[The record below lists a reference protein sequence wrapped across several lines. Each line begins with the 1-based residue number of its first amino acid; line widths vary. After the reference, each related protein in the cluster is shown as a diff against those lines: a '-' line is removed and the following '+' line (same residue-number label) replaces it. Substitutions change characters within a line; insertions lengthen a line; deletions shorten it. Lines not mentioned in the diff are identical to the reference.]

1 MAGNTFLV
9 GAFGPVLP
17 EIAQTRGLA
26 DWQLGVVAGAFGFAR
41 MAGAAPAGLLAG
53 RHVALSL
60 VLSPVFLAAGL
71 LCLVLAPSFPL
82 LVLGRAL
89 MGIGHTLLMV
99 GGITA
104 LLQHDGGAGGS
115 FRLNL
120 FEFSGM
126 LGILGG
132 LTLMGILPAHWPW
145 NLSLPVAAAPLL
157 IGPVLGRA
165 LLRRFPPTPPAVSPP
180 RGAEVAAGAAAP
192 RDERVFW
199 LMLGV
204 GMLMALAWSSVSQ
217 FLIPLRGTR
226 EFGLGRGG
234 VSILMAL
241 AQIVDLIVL
250 LPVGRLADRVGRV
263 PVLGAVMAVLALG
276 TLGTGLGGF
285 PLFVAGCACFGMGLA
300 GWMLPLGIIR
310 EHMGVTGLAWRTGLY
325 RVGMDSAVFLGPVLS
340 GLLGERLAGYFVAL
354 VGAGALAASGRLIF
368 RPLGRRI
375 A

>member
-17 EIAQTRGLA
+17 EIARTRGLA

-41 MAGAAPAGLLAG
+41 MAGAAPAGILAG

-60 VLSPVFLAAGL
+60 VLSPLFLAAGL
-71 LCLVLAPSFPL
+71 LCLVVAPSFSL
-82 LVLGRAL
+82 LVVGRAL

-104 LLQHDGGAGGS
+104 LLQDDGGAKAS
-115 FRLNL
+115 FRLNV

-132 LTLMGILPAHWPW
+132 LALMGLLPAHWPW
-145 NLSLPVAAAPLL
+145 NLSLPIAAAPLL
-157 IGPVLGRA
+157 IGPLLGRA
-165 LLRRFPPTPPAVSPP
+165 LMQRFPPTPPVPP
-180 RGAEVAAGAAAP
+180 GGRSGDVPARTAALRG
-192 RDERVFW
+192 ERVFW
-199 LMLGV
+199 LMLAV

-234 VSILMAL
+234 VSVLLAL
-241 AQIVDLIVL
+241 AQIVDLLVL
-250 LPVGRLADRVGRV
+250 LPVGYLADRVGRV
-263 PVLGAVMAVLALG
+263 PVLGAVLAVLALG
-276 TLGTGLGGF
+276 TIGTGLGGF

-310 EHMGVTGLAWRTGLY
+310 EHAGVTGLAWRTGLY

-354 VGAGALAASGRLIF
+354 VGAGALVVAGRLAF
-368 RPLGRRI
+368 RPLPRRV

>member
-17 EIAQTRGLA
+17 EIARTRGLA

-41 MAGAAPAGLLAG
+41 MAGAAPAGILAG

-60 VLSPVFLAAGL
+60 VLSPFFLAAGL
-71 LCLVLAPSFPL
+71 LCLVLAPSFAL
-82 LVLGRAL
+82 LVLGRLL
-89 MGIGHTLLMV
+89 MGLGHTLLMV

-104 LLQHDGGAGGS
+104 LLQDDGGAGGS

-132 LTLMGILPAHWPW
+132 LALMGLLPAHWPW
-145 NLSLPVAAAPLL
+145 NFSLPVAAAPLL
-157 IGPVLGRA
+157 IGPLLGRA
-165 LLRRFPPTPPAVSPP
+165 LLRRFPPTPPAAPLARGADDPRASAP
-180 RGAEVAAGAAAP
+180 RG
-192 RDERVFW
+192 ERVFW
-199 LMLGV
+199 LMLAV
-204 GMLMALAWSSVSQ
+204 GMLMALTWSSVSQ

-234 VSILMAL
+234 VSILLAL
-241 AQIVDLIVL
+241 AQVVDLIVL

-263 PVLGAVMAVLALG
+263 PVLGAVLAVLALG
-276 TLGTGLGGF
+276 ALGTGLGGYR
-285 PLFVAGCACFGMGLA
+285 LFVAGCACFGMGLA

-310 EHMGVTGLAWRTGLY
+310 EHAGVAGLAWRTGLY

-354 VGAGALAASGRLIF
+354 VGLGALMAAGRLAF
-368 RPLGRRI
+368 RPLTRRV

>member
-71 LCLVLAPSFPL
+71 LCLVLAPSFAL

-132 LTLMGILPAHWPW
+132 LALMGILPAHWPW

-354 VGAGALAASGRLIF
+354 VGAGALVVSGRLIF

>member
-17 EIAQTRGLA
+17 EIARTRGLA

-41 MAGAAPAGLLAG
+41 MAGAAPAGILAG

-60 VLSPVFLAAGL
+60 VLSPLFLAGGL
-71 LCLVLAPSFPL
+71 LCLVVAPSFAL

-104 LLQHDGGAGGS
+104 LLQNDGGAGGS

-132 LTLMGILPAHWPW
+132 LALMGFLPAHWPW

-165 LLRRFPPTPPAVSPP
+165 LLRRFPPTPPA
-180 RGAEVAAGAAAP
+180 
-192 RDERVFW
+192 DERVFW

-204 GMLMALAWSSVSQ
+204 GMLMALTWSSVSQ

-234 VSILMAL
+234 VSILLAL

-276 TLGTGLGGF
+276 ALGTGLGGY

-310 EHMGVTGLAWRTGLY
+310 EHVGTAGLAWRTGLY
-325 RVGMDSAVFLGPVLS
+325 RVGMDSAVFLGPALS
-340 GLLGERLAGYFVAL
+340 GLLGERLAGYLVAL
-354 VGAGALAASGRLIF
+354 VGMGALLVAGRLTF
-368 RPLGRRI
+368 RPLVRRV

>member
-17 EIAQTRGLA
+17 EIARTRGLA

-41 MAGAAPAGLLAG
+41 MAGAAPAGILAG

-60 VLSPVFLAAGL
+60 VLSPLFLAAGL
-71 LCLVLAPSFPL
+71 LCLVVAPSFSL
-82 LVLGRAL
+82 LVVGRAL

-104 LLQHDGGAGGS
+104 ILQDDGGSKGS
-115 FRLNL
+115 FRLNV

-132 LTLMGILPAHWPW
+132 LALMGVLPAHWPW

-157 IGPVLGRA
+157 IGPLLGRA
-165 LLRRFPPTPPAVSPP
+165 LMRRFPPTP
-180 RGAEVAAGAAAP
+180 AAAP
-192 RDERVFW
+192 AGRGAVTPSRTAALRGEPVFW
-199 LMLGV
+199 LMLAV

-226 EFGLGRGG
+226 EFGLGRSG
-234 VSILMAL
+234 VSILLAL

-250 LPVGRLADRVGRV
+250 LPVGWLADRVGRV
-263 PVLGAVMAVLALG
+263 PVLGAVLAVLALG
-276 TLGTGLGGF
+276 TFGTGLGGF
-285 PLFVAGCACFGMGLA
+285 WLFVAGCACFGMGLA

-310 EHMGVTGLAWRTGLY
+310 EHAGLPGLAWRTGLY

-354 VGAGALAASGRLIF
+354 VGAAVLVVAGRLTF
-368 RPLGRRI
+368 RPLSRRV

>member
-132 LTLMGILPAHWPW
+132 LALMGILPAHWPW

>member
-53 RHVALSL
+53 RHVALTL
-60 VLSPVFLAAGL
+60 VLSPFFLAAGL
-71 LCLVLAPSFPL
+71 LCLVLAPSFAL

-104 LLQHDGGAGGS
+104 LLQDDGGAGGS

-132 LTLMGILPAHWPW
+132 LALMGILPAHWPW

-165 LLRRFPPTPPAVSPP
+165 LLRRFPPTPPAVPPP
-180 RGAEVAAGAAAP
+180 RGAEVAAHAAAP

-263 PVLGAVMAVLALG
+263 PVLGAVLAVLALG
-276 TLGTGLGGF
+276 TVGTGLGGF

-310 EHMGVTGLAWRTGLY
+310 EHTGVTGLAWRTGLY

>member
-354 VGAGALAASGRLIF
+354 VGAGALAVSGRLIF

>member
-60 VLSPVFLAAGL
+60 VLSPAFLAAGL
-71 LCLVLAPSFPL
+71 LCLVLAHSFAL

-104 LLQHDGGAGGS
+104 LLQDDGGAGGS

-132 LTLMGILPAHWPW
+132 LALMGILPAHWPW

-165 LLRRFPPTPPAVSPP
+165 LLRRFPPTPPAVPPP
-180 RGAEVAAGAAAP
+180 RGAEVAAHAAAP

-226 EFGLGRGG
+226 EFGLSRGG

-285 PLFVAGCACFGMGLA
+285 PLFVLGCACFGMGLA

-310 EHMGVTGLAWRTGLY
+310 EHTGVTGLAWRTGLY
-325 RVGMDSAVFLGPVLS
+325 RVGMDSAVFLGPVVS

>member
-17 EIAQTRGLA
+17 DIARTRGLA

-41 MAGAAPAGLLAG
+41 MAGAAPAGILAG

-60 VLSPVFLAAGL
+60 VLSPLFLAAGL
-71 LCLVLAPSFPL
+71 LCLVVAPSFAL

-104 LLQHDGGAGGS
+104 LLQNDGGAGGS

-132 LTLMGILPAHWPW
+132 LALMGFLPAHWPW

-165 LLRRFPPTPPAVSPP
+165 LLRRFPPTPPAAPLS
-180 RGAEVAAGAAAP
+180 RGADSARAIAP

-204 GMLMALAWSSVSQ
+204 GMLMALTWLSVSQ

-234 VSILMAL
+234 VSILLAL

-276 TLGTGLGGF
+276 ALGTGLGGY

-310 EHMGVTGLAWRTGLY
+310 EHVGTAGLAWRTGLY

-354 VGAGALAASGRLIF
+354 VGMGALLVAGRLTF
-368 RPLGRRI
+368 RPLVRRVV
-375 A
+375 

>member
-132 LTLMGILPAHWPW
+132 LALMGILPAHWPW

-180 RGAEVAAGAAAP
+180 RGTEVAAGAAAP

-354 VGAGALAASGRLIF
+354 VGAGALAVSGRLIF

>member
-132 LTLMGILPAHWPW
+132 LALMGILPAHWPW

-354 VGAGALAASGRLIF
+354 VGAGALAVSGRLIF

>member
-71 LCLVLAPSFPL
+71 LCLVLAPSFAL

-99 GGITA
+99 GGIIA
-104 LLQHDGGAGGS
+104 LLRDDGGAGGS

-132 LTLMGILPAHWPW
+132 LALMGILPAHWPW

-165 LLRRFPPTPPAVSPP
+165 LLRRFPPAPPPVSPP
-180 RGAEVAAGAAAP
+180 RGAEGAAGLAVP

-310 EHMGVTGLAWRTGLY
+310 EHTGVTGLAWRTGLY
-325 RVGMDSAVFLGPVLS
+325 RVGMDAAVFLGPVLS

>member
-17 EIAQTRGLA
+17 EIARTRGLA

-41 MAGAAPAGLLAG
+41 MAGAAPAGILAG

-60 VLSPVFLAAGL
+60 VLSPLFLAAGL
-71 LCLVLAPSFPL
+71 LCLVVAPSFVL
-82 LVLGRAL
+82 LVIGRAL

-104 LLQHDGGAGGS
+104 ILQDDGGAGAS
-115 FRLNL
+115 FRLNV

-132 LTLMGILPAHWPW
+132 LALMGLLPAHWPW

-165 LLRRFPPTPPAVSPP
+165 LLRRFPPAPPAGPAAP
-180 RGAEVAAGAAAP
+180 GADAAARAATP
-192 RDERVFW
+192 HGERVFW

-204 GMLMALAWSSVSQ
+204 GVLMALAWSSVSQ

-234 VSILMAL
+234 VSILLAL

-250 LPVGRLADRVGRV
+250 RPVGWLADRVGRV

-276 TLGTGLGGF
+276 TFGTGLGGF

-300 GWMLPLGIIR
+300 GWMLPLGIMR
-310 EHMGVTGLAWRTGLY
+310 EHVGATGLAWRTGLY

-354 VGAGALAASGRLIF
+354 VGVGALVAAGRLTF
-368 RPLGRRI
+368 RPLARRV

>member
-1 MAGNTFLV
+1 MVGNTFLV
-9 GAFGPVLP
+9 GAFGPILP
-17 EIAQTRGLA
+17 EIARTRGLA

-41 MAGAAPAGLLAG
+41 MAGAAPAGILAG

-60 VLSPVFLAAGL
+60 VLSPFFLAAGL
-71 LCLVLAPSFPL
+71 VCLVVAPSFTL
-82 LVLGRAL
+82 LVLGRVL

-104 LLQHDGGAGGS
+104 LLQDDGGAGGS

-132 LTLMGILPAHWPW
+132 LTLMGLLPGHWPW
-145 NLSLPVAAAPLL
+145 TLSLPVAAAPLL
-157 IGPVLGRA
+157 VGPLLGRA
-165 LLRRFPPTPPAVSPP
+165 LLRKFPPTPAVAPAV
-180 RGAEVAAGAAAP
+180 RGAEAPARAAGPSA
-192 RDERVFW
+192 ERVFW
-199 LMLGV
+199 LMLVV

-234 VSILMAL
+234 VSILLAL

-250 LPVGRLADRVGRV
+250 LPVGWLADRVGRV
-263 PVLGAVMAVLALG
+263 PVLGAVLAVLALG
-276 TLGTGLGGF
+276 TFGAGLGGF

-300 GWMLPLGIIR
+300 GWMLPLGVIR
-310 EHMGVTGLAWRTGLY
+310 EHVGMTGLAWRTGLY
-325 RVGMDSAVFLGPVLS
+325 RVGMDSAVFLGPVVS
-340 GLLGERLAGYFVAL
+340 GLLGERLAGFFVAL
-354 VGAGALAASGRLIF
+354 VGAGALVVAGRLTF
-368 RPLGRRI
+368 RPLPRRV